1 MTPFEL
7 VEPTSLP
14 EALRLLDPDDPTVRA
29 IAGGTALMLMMKAGV
44 FRPTRLVSLRKL
56 DDRYAQI
63 ATADG
68 ELAIGA
74 MTPLAAVE
82 RSAEVARHAPVIV
95 RTMQR
100 LSNVRV
106 RNVATIGGNLA
117 HGDPHMDLPPVLIAL
132 GARVLVT
139 GPQGGREIKVEDL
152 FAGYY
157 ETVLDKNELIAEL
170 RVPAQ
175 GKTRAAYLKCTT
187 GSADDWPALGVAA
200 AIVTDGAAIKS
211 VRVVVSAATEKAM
224 RLPGTEKVLTGAT
237 VDDKLLARAGD
248 AATEEC
254 ETVSDIRGSAAY
266 KRELLRVYVG
276 RAVRQALNGPS
287 GNGAS

>member
-7 VEPTSLP
+7 AEPTSLA
-14 EALRLLDPDDPTVRA
+14 EAIKLLDPDDPTIRP

-56 DDRYAQI
+56 SAQHSRV
-63 ATADG
+63 ATVDG

-74 MTPLAAVE
+74 MTPLSVVE
-82 RSAEVARHAPVIV
+82 HSADVARHAPVIP
-95 RTMQR
+95 RAMRR

-132 GARVLVT
+132 GARVVVA
-139 GPQGGREIKVEDL
+139 GPKGERTIAVEDL
-152 FAGYY
+152 LAGYY
-157 ETVLDKNELIAEL
+157 ETVLAKDELISEL

-175 GKTRAAYLKCTT
+175 GKRRAAYLKCTT
-187 GSADDWPALGVAA
+187 GSADDWPALGVAVA
-200 AIVTDGAAIKS
+200 LEAEGPVIKS
-211 VRVVVSAATEKAM
+211 ARVVVSAATEKAM
-224 RLPGTEKVLTGAT
+224 RAKAAEKVLAGAT

-248 AATEEC
+248 AAADEC
-254 ETVSDIRGSAAY
+254 ETISDVRGSAAY
-266 KRELLRVYVG
+266 KRELVRVYVR
-276 RAVRQALNGPS
+276 RAVQAAI
-287 GNGAS
+287 NGAPQ